1 MIITVPEYK
10 KIQHISK
17 KPSKL
22 NESLFDDDFDDDFDD
37 ETGILSSNISAEYE
51 ETELKPRVERI
62 LDELDVENYEI
73 KCTGNGILVDVHDNL
88 YLPNKGLNKFDSYLF
103 HFDVVEG
110 SCNYTGNNLTDWSF
124 FPYVIMGNCYA
135 NFNNLKN
142 FNGVPVIK
150 GKLIA
155 NKQNKKPNYPLTQI
169 NYDNFKNKNITENSV
184 YAIPV
189 DRFGLLCSINEDNNF
204 CIIQFDDNSK
214 HKFKLNEVE
223 YLGKLETLLI

>member
-1 MIITVPEYK
+1 MFGPIDIASQP
-10 KIQHISK
+10 
-17 KPSKL
+17 
-22 NESLFDDDFDDDFDD
+22 
-37 ETGILSSNISAEYE
+37 GILSSNISAEYE

-142 FNGVPVIK
+142 FNGVPTIK

-223 YLGKLETLLI
+223 YLGKLENLLI

>member
-1 MIITVPEYK
+1 
-10 KIQHISK
+10 
-17 KPSKL
+17 
-22 NESLFDDDFDDDFDD
+22 
-37 ETGILSSNISAEYE
+37 
-51 ETELKPRVERI
+51 
-62 LDELDVENYEI
+62 
-73 KCTGNGILVDVHDNL
+73 
-88 YLPNKGLNKFDSYLF
+88 
-103 HFDVVEG
+103 
-110 SCNYTGNNLTDWSF
+110 
-124 FPYVIMGNCYA
+124 MGNCYA

-142 FNGVPVIK
+142 FNGVPTIK

-223 YLGKLETLLI
+223 YLGKLENLLI

>member
-22 NESLFDDDFDDDFDD
+22 NESLFDDFDDDFDD
-37 ETGILSSNISAEYE
+37 ETDLLSKNISIKYE

-62 LDELDVENYEI
+62 LDEFDVENYEI

-214 HKFKLNEVE
+214 QKFKLNEVE
-223 YLGKLETLLI
+223 YLGKLENLLI

>member
-22 NESLFDDDFDDDFDD
+22 NESLFDDDFDD

-142 FNGVPVIK
+142 FNGVPTIK

-189 DRFGLLCSINEDNNF
+189 DRFGLLYSINEDNNF

-214 HKFKLNEVE
+214 QKFKLNEVE
-223 YLGKLETLLI
+223 YLGKLENLLI

>member
-22 NESLFDDDFDDDFDD
+22 NESLFDDDFDD

-142 FNGVPVIK
+142 FNGVPTIK

-223 YLGKLETLLI
+223 YLGKLENLLI

>member
-17 KPSKL
+17 KLSKL
-22 NESLFDDDFDDDFDD
+22 NESLFDDFDDDFDD
-37 ETGILSSNISAEYE
+37 ETSLLSNKINIKYE

-110 SCNYTGNNLTDWSF
+110 S
-124 FPYVIMGNCYA
+124 
-135 NFNNLKN
+135 
-142 FNGVPVIK
+142 
-150 GKLIA
+150 
-155 NKQNKKPNYPLTQI
+155 
-169 NYDNFKNKNITENSV
+169 
-184 YAIPV
+184 
-189 DRFGLLCSINEDNNF
+189 
-204 CIIQFDDNSK
+204 
-214 HKFKLNEVE
+214 
-223 YLGKLETLLI
+223 

>member
-10 KIQHISK
+10 KIQHTNK
-17 KPSKL
+17 AKSKL
-22 NESLFDDDFDDDFDD
+22 NESLFGDDWDDVND
-37 ETGILSSNISAEYE
+37 ETGILSGNISAEYE
-51 ETELKPRVERI
+51 ENELKPRVERI

-88 YLPNKGLNKFDSYLF
+88 YLSNKGLNKFNFSLF

-124 FPYVIMGNCYA
+124 FPYIIMGNCYA

-142 FNGVPVIK
+142 FNGVPNIK

-169 NYDNFKNKNITENSV
+169 NYDNFKNKNVTENSV

-189 DRFGLLCSINEDNNF
+189 DRFGLLCSVNEDNNF

-214 HKFKLNEVE
+214 QKFKLNEVE
-223 YLGKLETLLI
+223 YLGKLENLLI